1 MNTKFLNFL
10 FLISVKLVC
19 AQISGTIIELD
30 ESLPLEY
37 ATAALFREQDKS
49 LQTGVITNQD
59 GFFEIKNIPNG
70 RYYLEMS
77 FIGYSTKTVEN
88 LELSK
93 SQKSINVGLVSLELG
108 NQLGEI
114 ELRSERST
122 VIHKI
127 DRQVFDSRNF
137 QSSLGGTATWK
148 SHPENGFLEIKLK
161 GLSYLLDF
169 TNKEEIKYLLT
180 MNLEGFTSWN

>member
-10 FLISVKLVC
+10 FLISVQLVC

-93 SQKSINVGLVSLELG
+93 SQKSINVAGNSMFNLSLILC
-108 NQLGEI
+108 Q
-114 ELRSERST
+114 
-122 VIHKI
+122 
-127 DRQVFDSRNF
+127 DSRNILHYEVFRF
-137 QSSLGGTATWK
+137 Q
-148 SHPENGFLEIKLK
+148 NMD
-161 GLSYLLDF
+161 YL
-169 TNKEEIKYLLT
+169 
-180 MNLEGFTSWN
+180 

>member
-10 FLISVKLVC
+10 FLISVQLVC

-93 SQKSINVGLVSLELG
+93 SQKSINVAGNSMFNLSLILC
-108 NQLGEI
+108 Q
-114 ELRSERST
+114 
-122 VIHKI
+122 
-127 DRQVFDSRNF
+127 DSRNI
-137 QSSLGGTATWK
+137 LHYK
-148 SHPENGFLEIKLK
+148 II
-161 GLSYLLDF
+161 GLTIIYYL
-169 TNKEEIKYLLT
+169 
-180 MNLEGFTSWN
+180 